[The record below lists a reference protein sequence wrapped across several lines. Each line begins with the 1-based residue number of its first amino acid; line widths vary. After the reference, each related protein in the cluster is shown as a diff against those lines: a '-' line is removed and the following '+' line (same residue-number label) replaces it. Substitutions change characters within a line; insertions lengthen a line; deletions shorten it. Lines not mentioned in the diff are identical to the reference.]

1 MQDKARYI
9 MVWRFVKR
17 DTPLLFVKVVLKFQ
31 LHTVSAT
38 NHYSYTLLFREIIPY
53 LHRDN
58 YSYTLLYRVDR
69 LKLHTVMSSN
79 ILRVSNPGVK

>member
-31 LHTVSAT
+31 LHTVLAT
-38 NHYSYTLLFREIIPY
+38 NHYSYTLL
-53 LHRDN
+53 
-58 YSYTLLYRVDR
+58 
-69 LKLHTVMSSN
+69 
-79 ILRVSNPGVK
+79 LR